1 MKIPIN
7 KIRKIVAMLK
17 FSRKHVAM
25 LSKHAQHR
33 IFNFPAH
40 MEIAGGG
47 ISGFKDGGIPHLYS
61 AVTLSIYLFI
71 NLLEALFEVLFRYF
85 KAGSAQCTVFIFIQS
100 TLDILEYSH
109 VHKVLQIKGIMV

>member
-1 MKIPIN
+1 MFI
-7 KIRKIVAMLK
+7 

-25 LSKHAQHR
+25 LSKHAQQR

-40 MEIAGGG
+40 MEIAFFLGGG
-47 ISGFKDGGIPHLYS
+47 ISGFKNGGNPHLYS

-85 KAGSAQCTVFIFIQS
+85 KAGPAQCTVFIFIQS
-100 TLDILEYSH
+100 TLDTRIFTS
-109 VHKVLQIKGIMV
+109 V

>member
-47 ISGFKDGGIPHLYS
+47 DKWI
-61 AVTLSIYLFI
+61 
-71 NLLEALFEVLFRYF
+71 
-85 KAGSAQCTVFIFIQS
+85 
-100 TLDILEYSH
+100 
-109 VHKVLQIKGIMV
+109 

>member
-1 MKIPIN
+1 M
-7 KIRKIVAMLK
+7 
-17 FSRKHVAM
+17 AM

-71 NLLEALFEVLFRYF
+71 NLLEALFEVLFRYV
-85 KAGSAQCTVFIFIQS
+85 KAGSAQFSF
-100 TLDILEYSH
+100 LYSIH
-109 VHKVLQIKGIMV
+109 LIY

>member
-1 MKIPIN
+1 MEISIN

-47 ISGFKDGGIPHLYS
+47 NKWI
-61 AVTLSIYLFI
+61 
-71 NLLEALFEVLFRYF
+71 
-85 KAGSAQCTVFIFIQS
+85 
-100 TLDILEYSH
+100 
-109 VHKVLQIKGIMV
+109 